1 MYRWPTT
8 IGSFICRIKNYKYV
22 IRVHGSL
29 DPYLFKKSVKGK
41 IFYSCLNSKEEAVA
55 VEQALKK
62 SKSFIRTMLG
72 KSLNLKKI
80 PNIAFFK
87 DQF

>member
-1 MYRWPTT
+1 MDKS
-8 IGSFICRIKNYKYV
+8 INKIKIK
-22 IRVHGSL
+22 
-29 DPYLFKKSVKGK
+29 D
-41 IFYSCLNSKEEAVA
+41 EAVA
-55 VEQALKK
+55 IEKALKK